1 MNKKVILGVFSGLI
15 ISLAGVAQSPQ
26 NYKQQNHLV
35 GSKKEVKSQ
44 AGLSVVHHEAFTT
57 NPLQNHGNYKAF
69 QVVQLPKTLN
79 VQLSKSGDRHR
90 NYKQKNLLT
99 KSNYPLVSRS
109 EEQI

>member
-1 MNKKVILGVFSGLI
+1 MKNKVIFGVFVGLI
-15 ISLAGVAQSPQ
+15 VSYVGVAQSTP

-35 GSKKEVKSQ
+35 GSKKEVKNQ

-99 KSNYPLVSRS
+99 KSNYPLISRS